1 MEENNKKQKR
11 LFIVGLVFL
20 LLLVVGASYAY
31 FAVTTINNFG
41 TSTINATAGGIGT
54 VTLDGSNA
62 SLSMSLTAVDM
73 VQGNDDITY
82 YASASGKTTT
92 PTTVTLGT
100 ASVSP
105 TSDTNYYH
113 CTYTL
118 NVTHTGSTDMYTV
131 FSSAANKSDGQIILT
146 INGEDYDFYD
156 GWPTSNEVSGEFY
169 IKGTQTKD
177 ITAGFRIINDSDI
190 NQNYLAGSDI
200 QISISLKNNTFSCTA
215 EEEPIPASTTL
226 IALTE
231 DSNNSSKISRYTGP
245 VTDECGASTC
255 TTVQSAQNVYV
266 FKSNDINNVIF
277 EDYCWKV
284 IRTTETGGVKLLYNG
299 LPTTNVDH
307 QECTATGVDTML
319 TAAQMNTS
327 SNEITYSQGAAYNK
341 PAYVGYMYNP
351 NSINSN
357 YYDQIRADNVNQAD
371 SLFKEK
377 IEYWFSNSNIDESKL
392 EDAVYCNDRSLDST
406 SLFVDSGTEANLAS
420 ATSGDLYFTHSI
432 GNISSL
438 ECPLLTDSFN
448 TVNTKAQ
455 TNYKVGFMTEPERYL
470 MGSTPAA
477 NGQYY
482 WLGSPLYFDS
492 GNAYVRSVEGG
503 GSEGNNELVYF
514 SLGVRPVVSTN
525 TGVQITD
532 GDGSTTSPFIF
543 E

>member
-41 TSTINATAGGIGT
+41 TSTINAQAGNIGS
-54 VTLDGSNA
+54 VTLNGTNA

-82 YASASGKTTT
+82 YASSSGKTTT
-92 PTTVTLGT
+92 PTEEVIGT
-100 ASVSP
+100 ASVTP
-105 TSDTNYYH
+105 TSDINYYH

-146 INGEDYDFYD
+146 INGVDFDFYD
-156 GWPTSNEVSGEFY
+156 GWPASNEVSGEFY
-169 IKGTQTKD
+169 IKGTQTRD
-177 ITAGFRIINDSDI
+177 ITAGLRIINDSDI

-200 QISISLKNNTFSCTA
+200 QISISLKNNTFSCTV

-266 FKSNDINNVIF
+266 FTSNDINNVIF
-277 EDYCWKV
+277 EDYCWKL

-299 LPTTNVDH
+299 LPVTNVDH

-327 SNEITYSQGAAYNK
+327 SNTINYSQGGAYDK

-357 YYDQIRADNVNQAD
+357 YYDQIRADNVNQSD
-371 SLFKEK
+371 SLLKEK

-392 EDAVYCNDRSLDST
+392 EDAVYCNDRSLYST
-406 SLFVDSGTEANLAS
+406 SPVTEANLAS
-420 ATSGDLYFTHSI
+420 ATSGDVYFKNYNTVST
-432 GNISSL
+432 L
-438 ECPLLTDSFN
+438 ECTNITDSFN
-448 TVNTKAQ
+448 KTNTKAQ

-470 MGSTPAA
+470 MTSTPAA

-482 WLGSPLYFDS
+482 WLGSTYNFL
-492 GNAYVRSVEGG
+492 GGAYVRYVFSG
-503 GSEGNNELVYF
+503 GSRSYHIVNYSF
-514 SLGVRPVVSTN
+514 GVRPVVSTN